1 MALPSLV
8 MTGDRLA
15 RGALV
20 QPFGAVIDDAW
31 FHFVHASPAPPEV
44 LALRDWMAG
53 IVKSPS

>member
-1 MALPSLV
+1 